1 MGVTMAKIYPLFNIS
16 DIGAIVNP
24 LDVHQFIFGLWP
36 AVKYKKMD
44 EWKSYSFASAM
55 HVVGMGTPRSA
66 KKAWSSSESESAQR
80 MASM

>member
-1 MGVTMAKIYPLFNIS
+1 MSIS
-16 DIGAIVNP
+16 SSLVS
-24 LDVHQFIFGLWP
+24 GLQSII
-36 AVKYKKMD
+36 KEMD

-66 KKAWSSSESESAQR
+66 KKAWSSNESESAQQ